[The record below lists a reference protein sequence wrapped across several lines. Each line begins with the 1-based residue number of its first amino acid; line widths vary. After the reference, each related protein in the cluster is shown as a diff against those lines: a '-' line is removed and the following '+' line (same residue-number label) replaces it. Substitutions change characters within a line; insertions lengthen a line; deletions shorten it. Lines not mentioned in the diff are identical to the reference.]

1 MLLGLRSLWEGG
13 VVPPP
18 PPPVVSITPGVPKPR
33 RHVVVKVTGVQAN
46 AEIGEVIARIA
57 PAVRFVVTGV
67 QSYAGIGTPRIHVV
81 ATALHA
87 PLPVLSVIGN
97 VRAITPTDLLDDE
110 IAAILG

>member
-13 VVPPP
+13 VTP

-33 RHVVVKVTGVQAN
+33 RHVRVKVVGVQAN
-46 AEIGEVIARIA
+46 AEIGDVIVRIA
-57 PAVRFVVTGV
+57 PAVRIAVTGV
-67 QSYAGIGTPRIHVV
+67 QSYAGIGTPQIHVV
-81 ATALHA
+81 ATALRA
-87 PLPVLSVIGN
+87 PMPVLSAIGY